1 MERQM
6 RARFNMQIYE
16 EACEWF
22 IECRAGDLGAASR
35 SELDRWLRKSPEHLS
50 AYLEIAAIWSEGPS
64 LDPSNKWDLDALISQ
79 AAEGPGNVVTLPLAP
94 RSSASPE
101 ITSIG
106 PGQVGVRALNTLQ
119 RRSASPRRWRV
130 LPIAASV
137 ATLTLMAGAAVWFAL
152 SRVPVYLTTTGE
164 QRSLALSDGSAIE
177 LNSRSK
183 IKVRYSEHGRTVEL
197 LEGQALFHVA
207 KDVARP
213 FLVRSG
219 EMSVRAVGTQFDV
232 YKKSSGTVVTVVEGR
247 VAVLSGSGEPATG
260 TNDPVASVQRPPH
273 AALHAP
279 DPVGLAGSII
289 LVAGEQVVVSQRMVR
304 KTQHPNVAGAT
315 AWTKRQLV
323 FDSAS
328 LTEVAEEFNRYN
340 ERKLVIDPSVLG
352 NLHISGVFSS
362 TDPASLVRFLRQR
375 PGSRIVETAAQIRIQ
390 KETP

>member
-22 IECRAGDLGAASR
+22 IECRAGDLGDASG

-50 AYLEIAAIWSEGPS
+50 AYLEVAAIWSEGPS
-64 LDPSNKWDLDALISQ
+64 LDPSRKWDLDALISQ
-79 AAEGPGNVVTLPLAP
+79 AAEDPGNIVTLTRAP
-94 RSSASPE
+94 RSFASPE
-101 ITSIG
+101 TTSVG
-106 PGQVGVRALNTLQ
+106 PGEGVVRELNNLE
-119 RRSASPRRWRV
+119 RRSASPLRRRV
-130 LPIAASV
+130 FLIAASV

-164 QRSLALSDGSAIE
+164 QRSLALSDGSTIE

-183 IKVRYSEHGRTVEL
+183 IQVRYSGHERTVDL

-207 KDVARP
+207 KDGARP
-213 FLVRSG
+213 FFVRSG

-247 VAVLSGSGEPATG
+247 VAVLTGSEEPVPG
-260 TNDPVASVQRPPH
+260 TSDSI
-273 AALHAP
+273 
-279 DPVGLAGSII
+279 LA
-289 LVAGEQVVVSQRMVR
+289 AGEQVVVTQKTLR
-304 KTQHPNVAGAT
+304 KTEHPNVGSAT

-328 LTEVAEEFNRYN
+328 LAEVAEEFNRYN
-340 ERKLVIDPSVLG
+340 ERKLVIDPAVLG
-352 NLHISGVFSS
+352 KFHISGVFSS
-362 TDPASLVRFLRQR
+362 TDPASLIRFLRQR
-375 PGSRIVETAAQIRIQ
+375 PGSRIVETSSEIRI
-390 KETP
+390 ETEIP